1 MSGRAMSEQSKY
13 RIEIFW
19 SEEDGGYIA
28 NIPELKYTS
37 AFGETREE
45 ALHEAQIAE
54 ELHLETLEK
63 MGRIA
68 PEPNVRS
75 TQEDAVV
82 TADDFSWGRVEVG
95 GNPAGSGI
103 LVDSLSFL
111 HPKIRREV
119 PDHDKAP
126 VYDIVD
132 DDFLAKLTNS

>member
-95 GNPAGSGI
+95 GKPAGSEI
-103 LVDSLSFL
+103 LVENSFSFL
-111 HPKIRREV
+111 HPKIREV